1 MIKKWFKYYVLRESI
16 KEIELN
22 SILDKIS
29 NGKLLTD
36 RENNF
41 LNLYND
47 TLDSDLK
54 DYSYLSRYLVT
65 NKISEYL
72 DRNKKIYCDLY
83 DRDGKISQL
92 ILSVD
97 KITFKLTLKHGEY
110 TMEYRYLYNLIY
122 DIKKDQY
129 SLTVQDEYFEEINV
143 TND

>member
-36 RENNF
+36 RENSF

-65 NKISEYL
+65 NKICEYL
-72 DRNKKIYCDLY
+72 DRSKKIYCDLY

-97 KITFKLTLKHGEY
+97 KTTFKLTLKHGEY
-110 TMEYRYLYNLIY
+110 TMEDRYLYNLTY

-129 SLTVQDEYFEEINV
+129 SLTAQDEYFEEINV
-143 TND
+143 DK

>member
-110 TMEYRYLYNLIY
+110 TMEDRYLYNLIY